1 MPNCYSN
8 PKNYGAN
15 TPLGHTITI
24 QPPFPATV
32 VPELFDI
39 EKPHSYIQPM
49 KIVEPTP
56 QKNPSEKCAY
66 STLAGMCPSC
76 KR

>member
-15 TPLGHTITI
+15 TPLGNTVTI
-24 QPPFPATV
+24 QPPFPATI

-39 EKPHSYIQPM
+39 GKPHNYIQPM
-49 KIVEPTP
+49 NMVEPP
-56 QKNPSEKCAY
+56 KNPTSKCGY
-66 STLAGMCPSC
+66 STLAGMCQTS